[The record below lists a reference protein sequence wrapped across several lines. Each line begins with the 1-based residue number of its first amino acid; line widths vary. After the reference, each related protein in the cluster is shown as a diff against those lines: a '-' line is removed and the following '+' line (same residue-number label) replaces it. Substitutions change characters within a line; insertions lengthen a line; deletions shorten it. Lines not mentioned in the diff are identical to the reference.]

1 MKIHNTAI
9 TEPGYTRVK
18 IRVGSLPSGNEIN
31 IFAHVYY
38 SGRPGKTALILA
50 GIHGDEVNG
59 VELLRRTIDMKLY
72 DGLISGTVIVIPILN
87 VFGFINFSREVPDG
101 KDINRSFP
109 GNSKGSLAA
118 RVARKLTRSILPLI
132 DFGIDFHT
140 GGESRYNYPQIRY
153 SPNDEAARALA
164 DAFHAPY
171 TIAKTKLPK
180 TLRKTAFEMGKPV
193 IVFEGGESRRL
204 DGLSI
209 DIGIRGIK
217 NVLVH
222 EGMLPQD
229 DHTTEETVHI
239 ARADWLRA
247 PEAGLFV
254 WSMNSGTKVRKGDVL
269 GQINEVHGA
278 KSIQIKTIADGYII
292 AHNNA
297 PVVNAGD
304 ALFHIGYEA

>member
-1 MKIHNTAI
+1 MKIHNTEI

-38 SGRPGKTALILA
+38 SGIPGKTALILA

-72 DGLISGTVIVIPILN
+72 DSLIRGSVIVIPILN

-118 RVARKLTRSILPLI
+118 RVARKLTKTILPLI

-140 GGESRYNYPQIRY
+140 GGESRYNYPQIRF
-153 SPNDEAARALA
+153 SPGDESAKTLA
-164 DAFHAPY
+164 KVFNAPF

-180 TLRKTAFEMGKPV
+180 TLRKTAFDMGKPV

-204 DGLSI
+204 DGLSME
-209 DIGIRGIK
+209 IGIRGIK
-217 NVLVH
+217 NVLAH
-222 EGMLPQD
+222 EGLLPAQD
-229 DHTTEETVHI
+229 PAPDESVQI
-239 ARADWLRA
+239 LRADWLRA
-247 PEAGLFV
+247 PEAGIFV
-254 WSMNSGTKVRKGDVL
+254 WSKSSGTRIQKGDLL
-269 GQINEVHGA
+269 GEINEVHG
-278 KSIQIKTIADGYII
+278 SRSVQIRAVNDGYMI

-304 ALFHIGYEA
+304 ALFHIGYEI